1 MNYAGASRVSEDLD
15 VMRRAVVH
23 PVAGNF
29 RVNLILAYRP
39 VTRYAVTRYS
49 KSYSYGTGS

>member
-1 MNYAGASRVSEDLD
+1 MTHELRWIWASRGSDDLD

-29 RVNLILAYRP
+29 QVNLILAYWP
-39 VTRYAVTRYS
+39 VTRYT